1 MQAPFSYV
9 TALPSG
15 YHHTGRIGLVLVR
28 PQPSGSYPLVIFIAI
43 CHYID
48 MICVYCLT
56 PDTSVVNSRPH
67 KKHPHVWRRRR
78 CATCHRTF
86 TSYEEAAP
94 NHLWVVPGSQCP
106 LPVQPRSSTMPQA
119 QPTPATQQTPR
130 RPKGAQEFSLGTLT
144 VSINQAFTHCASNHG
159 STSYNLART
168 AVQQLARRAAQAQQ
182 YTISTA
188 DIAHTTHH
196 ILKRYDPVA
205 ALQYG
210 ARHGMVTS
218 LRRRGRPSTTATSGG
233 N

>member
-9 TALPSG
+9 TTLPSG
-15 YHHTGRIGLVLVR
+15 YHHAGRMGLVSVR
-28 PQPSGSYPLVIFIAI
+28 PQPPGSYPLVIFIAI

-48 MICVYCLT
+48 MICVYCLA

-78 CATCHRTF
+78 CRVCHRTF

-94 NHLWVVPGSQCP
+94 NHLWVMPGSQCL

-119 QPTPATQQTPR
+119 QPAPATQQAPR
-130 RPKGAQEFSLGTLT
+130 RPKGAQECSLGTLT

-168 AVQQLARRAAQAQQ
+168 AVQQLAKRAAQAQQ

-188 DIAHTTHH
+188 DIAHTTHQ

-210 ARHGMVTS
+210 ARHGIVTS

>member
-1 MQAPFSYV
+1 MQTPLFICNG
-9 TALPSG
+9 TAKWLPSHRLYG
-15 YHHTGRIGLVLVR
+15 GLASVR
-28 PQPSGSYPLVIFIAI
+28 PQPPGSYPLVIFIPI

-48 MICVYCLT
+48 MICVYCLA

-67 KKHPHVWRRRR
+67 KKHSHVWRRRR
-78 CATCHRTF
+78 CHACHRTF

-94 NHLWVVPGSQCP
+94 GQCL
-106 LPVQPRSSTMPQA
+106 LPVQSRSSTMPQA
-119 QPTPATQQTPR
+119 QPTPAAQQAPR

-159 STSYNLART
+159 STSYSLART
-168 AVQQLARRAAQAQQ
+168 AVQQLAKRAAQAQQ

-188 DIAHTTHH
+188 DIAHTTHQ